1 MKPNHTIQAHSSHV
15 NKVLFTKD
23 DSMLF
28 SFGFSGELR
37 CWNTTDWSLIREFE
51 GHTETVNGGV
61 EYNGNLITVSRDKKI
76 NFFELDS
83 GKLTDTVEDHKK
95 GIDNIL
101 MTADQKYLLTSGQD
115 KMAVSR
121 NMDGS
126 LIASLKPTGKNLSI
140 KTTTPDGKYVVV
152 GGMGDQLHVF
162 TIPELE
168 PVASFDAGKVAISCV
183 RCHPEKDLAWCL
195 DYSGALNV
203 IDTKNWKVT
212 DVVPLNR
219 KGIIGLAYAPGRNE
233 LAITADK
240 AVLLLDADSLEVK
253 QELSSSAKGNY
264 GVNYSHNNKLLA
276 LASADKKV
284 RIWELD

>member
-1 MKPNHTIQAHSSHV
+1 MKPTTIIQAHSSHV

-37 CWNTTDWSLIREFE
+37 CWNTADWSLIRELE
-51 GHTETVNGGV
+51 GHIETVNGGV
-61 EYNGNLITVSRDKKI
+61 EYNGNLITVSRDKRL
-76 NFFELDS
+76 NFFEIDT
-83 GKLTDTVEDHKK
+83 GRLTDTVEDHKK

-101 MTADQKYLLTSGQD
+101 MTRDQKYLLTSGQD
-115 KMAVSR
+115 RMAVTR

-126 LIASLKPTGKNLSI
+126 RIAELKPNGKNLSI
-140 KTTTPDGKYVVV
+140 KTTTTDSKYVLV
-152 GGMGDQLHVF
+152 GGLGNLVQVF
-162 TIPELE
+162 TIPDLKE
-168 PVASFDAGKVAISCV
+168 VASFEVGKIALTCI

-195 DYSGALNV
+195 DYSGGLNL

-212 DVVPLNR
+212 KVLPLGR
-219 KGIIGLAYAPGRNE
+219 KGMMSLAYAPARNE
-233 LAITADK
+233 LAVTADK
-240 AVLLLDADSLEVK
+240 AVLLLDADSLEIK
-253 QELSSSAKGNY
+253 QELSSTAKGNY
-264 GVNYSHNNKLLA
+264 GINYSYNNKLLA

>member
-1 MKPNHTIQAHSSHV
+1 MKPTNIIQAHSSHV

-23 DSMLF
+23 DRMLF

-37 CWNTTDWSLIREFE
+37 CWNTDDWSLIREFE

-61 EYNGNLITVSRDKKI
+61 EYNGQLITVSRDKQI

-83 GKLTDTVEDHKK
+83 GKLTDTVADHKK
-95 GIDNIL
+95 GIDNVL
-101 MTADQKYLLTSGQD
+101 MTADQRYLLTSGQD
-115 KMAVSR
+115 KMVVSR

-126 LIASLKPTGKNLSI
+126 IIANLKPNGKNLSI
-140 KTTTPDGKYVVV
+140 KTTTPDGKYVMV
-152 GGMGDQLHVF
+152 GGLGSQLQVF

-168 PVASFDAGKVAISCV
+168 DVATFEAGKVALTCV
-183 RCHPEKDLAWCL
+183 RCHPDKDLAWCL
-195 DYSGALNV
+195 DYSGGLNI
-203 IDTKNWKVT
+203 IDTKNWKVSQ
-212 DVVPLNR
+212 VVPLNR
-219 KGIIGLAYAPGRNE
+219 KGVMALAYAPARNE
-233 LAITADK
+233 LAITAEK

-264 GVNYSHNNKLLA
+264 GINYSHDNKLLA

-284 RIWELD
+284 RIWKLD

>member
-1 MKPNHTIQAHSSHV
+1 MKPTIIIQAHSAHV
-15 NKVLFTKD
+15 NKVLFRKD

-28 SFGFSGELR
+28 SFGFSGELK

-61 EYNGNLITVSRDKKI
+61 EYNGSLISVSRDKKI

-83 GKLTDTVEDHKK
+83 GKPFHTVEDHKK
-95 GIDNIL
+95 GIDHIL
-101 MTADQKYLLTSGQD
+101 MTRNQKYLLTSGQD

-126 LIASLKPTGKNLSI
+126 PIASLKPNGKNLTI
-140 KTTTPDGKYVVV
+140 KTTTTDSRYVMI
-152 GGMGDQLHVF
+152 GGMGNQVQVF

-168 PVASFDAGKVAISCV
+168 PVTSFEVGKIAHTCI
-183 RCHPEKDLAWCL
+183 RCHPTKDLAWCL
-195 DYSGALNV
+195 DYAGGLNI

-212 DVVPLNR
+212 QVIPLKR
-219 KGIIGLAYAPGRNE
+219 KGTIGMAYAPHRNE
-233 LAITADK
+233 LAISVEK
-240 AVLLLDADSLEVK
+240 AVILLDADTFELR
-253 QELSSSAKGNY
+253 QELSSTAKGNY
-264 GVNYSHNNKLLA
+264 GVNYSHDNKVLA
-276 LASADKKV
+276 LASADKKI

>member
-1 MKPNHTIQAHSSHV
+1 MKPTTIIQAHSSHV
-15 NKVLFTKD
+15 NKVLFTRD
-23 DSMLF
+23 DRMLF

-37 CWNTTDWSLIREFE
+37 CWNTDDWSLVREFE

-61 EYNGNLITVSRDKKI
+61 EYNGNLITVSRDKRI
-76 NFFELDS
+76 NFFELDT

-101 MTADQKYLLTSGQD
+101 MTADEKYLLTSGQD

-126 LIASLKPTGKNLSI
+126 IIASLKPTGKNLSV
-140 KTTTPDGKYVVV
+140 KTTTPDGKYVMV
-152 GGMGDQLHVF
+152 GGMGSQLQVF

-168 PVASFDAGKVAISCV
+168 EVATFEAGKIALTCV
-183 RCHPEKDLAWCL
+183 RCHPDKDLAWCL
-195 DYSGALNV
+195 DYSGGLNI
-203 IDTKNWKVT
+203 IDTKNWKVSQ
-212 DVVPLNR
+212 VVPLNR
-219 KGIIGLAYAPGRNE
+219 KGVMALAYAPARNE
-233 LAITADK
+233 LAITAEK
-240 AVLLLDADSLEVK
+240 AVLLLDSDTLEVK

-264 GVNYSHNNKLLA
+264 GINYSHDNKLLA

-284 RIWELD
+284 RIWKLD

>member
-1 MKPNHTIQAHSSHV
+1 MKPTNIIQAHSSHV

-61 EYNGNLITVSRDKKI
+61 EYNERLITVSRDKKI
-76 NFFELDS
+76 NFFELES
-83 GKLTDTVEDHKK
+83 GKLFHSIEDHKK

-101 MTADQKYLLTSGQD
+101 MTRDQQYLLTSGQD

-140 KTTTPDGKYVVV
+140 KTTTPDSKYVVV

-168 PVASFDAGKVAISCV
+168 SVASFDAGKVAVSCV
-183 RCHPEKDLAWCL
+183 RCHPEKGLAWCL
-195 DYSGALNV
+195 DYSGSLNV
-203 IDTKNWKVT
+203 IDTKNWEVT
-212 DVVPLNR
+212 QVVPLNR
-219 KGIIGLAYAPGRNE
+219 KGGIGLAYAPKRNE

-240 AVLLLDADSLEVK
+240 AVLLLDADSLELK
-253 QELSSSAKGNY
+253 QELFSSAKGNY

>member
-1 MKPNHTIQAHSSHV
+1 MKPTNIIQAHSSHV

-61 EYNGNLITVSRDKKI
+61 EYNDNLITVSRDKKI

-83 GKLTDTVEDHKK
+83 GKLFHSLEDHKK

-101 MTADQKYLLTSGQD
+101 MTRDQQYLLTSGQD

-168 PVASFDAGKVAISCV
+168 SVASFDAGKVAVSCV
-183 RCHPEKDLAWCL
+183 RCHPGKDLAWCL
-195 DYSGALNV
+195 DYGGSLNV
-203 IDTKNWKVT
+203 IDTKNWEVT
-212 DVVPLNR
+212 KVVPLNR
-219 KGIIGLAYAPGRNE
+219 KGVIGLAYAPKRNE